1 MPYSFNDASLLSY
14 SLKKKYVGEGEALI
28 NATKSLVLKGFIDN
42 TFLNL
47 DNDGV
52 KENFNKINEL
62 LSVNSGQLEAIIIN
76 GINFG
81 TGKVISAK
89 FPKENPI
96 RFGEYEYEI
105 EIYDKN
111 DFSFLSGDKYGS
123 YLPSYSGILD
133 DLSEQINFSYN
144 NGKYSYDHDLSI
156 QFKESDIDYSNSAK
170 NFASGVFSDNVILGL
185 CGKFSGYF
193 NNLKNKKSK
202 FKETYDDINLK
213 YSFNKKIEIDQNYSG
228 DNFSKSYNYAL
239 SFDNLGKISIIEK
252 GEIYSLSAGGIFDAS
267 GILENEI
274 AASNLR
280 CNNIYNS
287 YISNSAGLLG
297 SPDTLYTKPVSI
309 NRIFEKDKNYCSY
322 SVQYINDP
330 RYNNNLLVT
339 KTSEY
344 GFVSPGVNNGTN
356 NLDIVK
362 IGGPN
367 SFTNQDYLNIKSIV
381 NDFTGGLSKIKNY
394 SFNFVK
400 NNNFSGNSFQFSF
413 VTTTDPDFT
422 PKDKDFIYLKVE
434 KNLIKKPNMFNE
446 YQIPNHKDMLILDG
460 KQKNISE
467 QNITINGVIKRVNSA
482 SPYILP
488 NSRIKE
494 ELIKIGLDGIS
505 KDACIEPVT
514 LKYNSNYQ
522 ISASIKVLTLELPNG
537 LLGSNSNIQII

>member
-14 SLKKKYVGEGEALI
+14 SLKKKYIGEGDSLV
-28 NATKSLVLKGFIDN
+28 NSTKSLVLKGFIDN

-62 LSVNSGQLEAIIIN
+62 LSANSGQLEAIIIN

-81 TGKVISAK
+81 TGRVTSAK

-123 YLPSYSGILD
+123 YLPSYSGILE
-133 DLSEQINFSYN
+133 DLSEQINFNYD

-156 QFKESDIDYSNSAK
+156 QFKESNIDYSNSAK

-228 DNFSKSYNYAL
+228 DNFDKSYNYAL
-239 SFDNLGKISIIEK
+239 SFDNLGKISITEK
-252 GEIYSLSAGGIFDAS
+252 GEIYSLNTGAIFDAS

-287 YISNSAGLLG
+287 YISNSSSLLG
-297 SPDTLYTKPVSI
+297 APDGLYAQPISI

-330 RYNNNLLVT
+330 RYNNNLLIS

-344 GFVSPGVNNGTN
+344 AFASPGVYNGTN
-356 NLDIVK
+356 NLDITK
-362 IGGPN
+362 IGEPK
-367 SFTNQDYLNIKSIV
+367 SFVHQDYLNIKSLV
-381 NDFTGGLSKIKNY
+381 NDFTGGLSKIRNY
-394 SFNFVK
+394 SFNFIK

-413 VTTTDPDFT
+413 TTTTDPDFT
-422 PKDKDFIYLKVE
+422 PQDKDFIYLKVE
-434 KNLIKKPNMFNE
+434 KNLIKKPDMFNE
-446 YQIPNHKDMLILDG
+446 YQIPNHGNMLILAG
-460 KQKNISE
+460 KQKSISE
-467 QNITINGVIKRVNSA
+467 QNITINGVLKRINGA
-482 SPYILP
+482 SPFVTPDL
-488 NSRIKE
+488 RIKT

-522 ISASIKVLTLELPNG
+522 ISASIKVLTLELPHG
-537 LLGSNSNIQII
+537 LLQNNSDIRIL